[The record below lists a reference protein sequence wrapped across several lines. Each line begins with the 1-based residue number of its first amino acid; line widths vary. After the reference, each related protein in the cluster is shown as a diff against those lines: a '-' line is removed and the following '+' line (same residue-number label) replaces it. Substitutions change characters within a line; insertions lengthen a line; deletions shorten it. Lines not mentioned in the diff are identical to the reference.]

1 MRPYGISARFRGVND
16 SISSSEKP
24 LRVVIIVWSWS
35 NCLIKRD
42 TGLEQPRPFCGARKR
57 GTSCNQ
63 HGLRMKEPCWLHP
76 HIQERQKLA
85 DSVRRACIEVGFFY
99 IKNHGIAGEL
109 IDRTFEAAHKFFGL
123 SKEQKVE
130 CYLAKSKNFRGYSPL
145 YGEKPSN
152 PELEKPIQGA
162 LSEAFDIGYEL
173 AGDIRKGPGDPP
185 PQDVYGLHGENQW
198 PDERL
203 LPGFR
208 KVYLEYFSQAL
219 ELSRR
224 LIRILALALDQ
235 EENFFD
241 SAVEYPGVLSRM
253 LHYPPQPVE
262 GQEIP
267 GQAAHTDW
275 ECFTILAQDRVPA
288 LQVRNN
294 QGDWVAAPPIPGTL
308 VVNIGDC
315 LATWSNNRS
324 KSTIHRVVNLTGEER
339 YSIPFFFGVDYNTMI
354 SVLGDTGS
362 GENPP
367 CRKPFTAGEYVLQK
381 LSNAYIGYDGEH
393 AGKKDV

>member
-1 MRPYGISARFRGVND
+1 MSSHRVDFD
-16 SISSSEKP
+16 SIP
-24 LRVVIIVWSWS
+24 IVDLSTLNS
-35 NCLIKRD
+35 
-42 TGLEQPRPFCGARKR
+42 
-57 GTSCNQ
+57 
-63 HGLRMKEPCWLHP
+63 P

-85 DSVRRACIEVGFFY
+85 DSVRKACIEVGFFY

-123 SKEQKVE
+123 SKEQKME

-152 PELEKPIQGA
+152 PELEKPAQGA

-185 PQDVYGLHGENQW
+185 PRDKYGLHGDNQW
-198 PDERL
+198 PDEPL

-208 KVYLEYFSQAL
+208 KVYLEYFSQVL
-219 ELSRR
+219 ELSRK
-224 LIRILALALDQ
+224 LVRILALALDQ

-241 SAVEYPGVLSRM
+241 SAVEYPGVASRM

-262 GQEIP
+262 GQGIP

-294 QGDWVAAPPIPGTL
+294 QGHWVAAPPIPGTL
-308 VVNIGDC
+308 VVNIADC
-315 LATWSNNRS
+315 LATWSNNRF

-339 YSIPFFFGVDYNTMI
+339 YSIPFFFGVDYNTTI
-354 SVLGDTGS
+354 SVLGNMGS
-362 GENPP
+362 DENPP

-381 LSNAYIGYDGEH
+381 LSHAYIGYDGEH
-393 AGKKDV
+393 TGKKDV